1 MRSPRPH
8 RRGRIETCVL
18 LCGTRS
24 LVVPPG
30 LTAGGGLKQAKAEM
44 DDVKLEV
51 PPGLTAGGGLK
62 HAPLGQPTG
71 QDPFPPAS
79 PPGAD

>member
-1 MRSPRPH
+1 
-8 RRGRIETCVL
+8 VL

-62 HAPLGQPTG
+62 HEALSLSL
-71 QDPFPPAS
+71 A
-79 PPGAD
+79 